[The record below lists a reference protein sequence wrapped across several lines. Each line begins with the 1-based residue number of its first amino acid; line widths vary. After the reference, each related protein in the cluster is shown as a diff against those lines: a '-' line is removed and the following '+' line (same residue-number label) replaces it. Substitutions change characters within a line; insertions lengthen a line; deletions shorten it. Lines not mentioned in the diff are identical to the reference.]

1 MRIPEQNEWRASAI
15 RLGARSATAVW
26 AYTPFTLIVE
36 KRLVSLF
43 GAHNRLRPPFGW
55 KHSDSQSERHQ
66 IGARGL

>member
-1 MRIPEQNEWRASAI
+1 
-15 RLGARSATAVW
+15 LL
-26 AYTPFTLIVE
+26 FTLIVE

>member
-1 MRIPEQNEWRASAI
+1 MGTIQRALPSY
-15 RLGARSATAVW
+15 LETLNGYV
-26 AYTPFTLIVE
+26 PGLLFTLIVE